1 MIIKG
6 VVLLLLVALSSAV
19 VYERCTWAKLLKSQG
34 MDGFHGISL
43 PNWVCLTNWESHFN
57 TNAINHNRDGST
69 DYGIFQINSRWWCDD
84 RTTTTSNACNVA
96 CETLRSSV
104 SASIRCAKRVVQ
116 DPQGLSAWVAWRV
129 HCQGRDLSEYIRGV
143 S

>member
-43 PNWVCLTNWESHFN
+43 PN
-57 TNAINHNRDGST
+57 
-69 DYGIFQINSRWWCDD
+69 
-84 RTTTTSNACNVA
+84 
-96 CETLRSSV
+96 CE
-104 SASIRCAKRVVQ
+104 
-116 DPQGLSAWVAWRV
+116 
-129 HCQGRDLSEYIRGV
+129 
-143 S
+143 